1 MSARTSGTSKRIFA
15 DAVQAADPLLFR
27 NSLVDE
33 MLAVEESHRF
43 TREDIK
49 RLIVSAIEMSSA
61 TK

>member
-1 MSARTSGTSKRIFA
+1 
-15 DAVQAADPLLFR
+15 LLFR